1 MYKVFI
7 NDRPLIFVSLD
18 EKINSNSFSI
28 VYTNP
33 SAQQFD
39 DMYTFLNAE
48 TYEKRSGLVFCDNV
62 KASFELFSRPFK
74 IIEAAGGLVTSSTGN
89 MLWIKRLGKW
99 DLPKGKIE
107 KGEFQD
113 MAAIRE
119 VEEECGIANLNL
131 QDFIGTTY
139 HTYFHKGKHVLKP
152 TYWYAMKIDGEP
164 DLIPQTEEDITAC
177 EWLSK
182 DEVEAKAMPDTYASI
197 ADIYS
202 QLLTRNKS
210 LDGM

>member
-18 EKINSNSFSI
+18 EIINSNSFSI

-33 SAQQFD
+33 NAQQFD
-39 DMYTFLNAE
+39 DLYANLNEE
-48 TYEKRSGLVFCDNV
+48 TNEERSGLVLCNDI
-62 KASFELFSRPFK
+62 KASFELFSKPFS
-74 IIEAAGGLVTSSTGN
+74 IVEAAGGIVTSSKGN

-107 KGEFQD
+107 KGELQD
-113 MAAIRE
+113 MAALRE
-119 VEEECGIANLNL
+119 VEEECGVSNLIL

-164 DLIPQTEEDITAC
+164 DLIPQTEEAITAC

-182 DEVEAKAMPDTYASI
+182 AEIEAKAMADTYASI
-197 ADIYS
+197 ADIYN

-210 LDGM
+210 HDGM